1 MKNIMEFTVDD
12 IFGDS
17 LNLKLEDEREVDLS
31 EPEIK
36 KEVDK
41 LVKVT
46 EKGIVI
52 LDEDL
57 MNEVKKKN
65 LSASMVSSFFQCPAD
80 WLMDS
85 FILPKIEHEEPIY
98 FERGHIF
105 HETMEKFFALPK
117 DERNP
122 QVLSQ
127 LAGVVVKED
136 YPHVMNNPE
145 TLKWVREAL
154 VGYLETGFNYKDVE
168 IAQIPKRKNA
178 PLEPGLELFVRGKL
192 GNTKRQVVGFVDRVD
207 QLPDGSLQIVD
218 YKTGKK
224 IHPFDPNKPISQS
237 NDFGYWR
244 QQLAYTMLLEQDG
257 FNIGGAKLEFP
268 IAKGEVV
275 IDVNNQELRNQV
287 IKDFEAVAQALTKAI
302 EENFFPFHGH
312 FFCSWCGLLSPNHKP
327 NKWSKLNLN
336 EAELAELVEFL

>member
-1 MKNIMEFTVDD
+1 MEFTVDD

-287 IKDFEAVAQALTKAI
+287 IKDFEAVDQALTKAI